1 MNMEKILALF
11 VKWGCTDLIL
21 GAYGCGVFRNDPE
34 DVARFWQELL
44 EEGWSR
50 RLERVTFSILARPGK
65 DGNLVPFRRRF
76 GA

>member
-50 RLERVTFSILARPGK
+50 RLERVTF
-65 DGNLVPFRRRF
+65 
-76 GA
+76 

>member
-50 RLERVTFSILARPGK
+50 GLERVTFSILARPGK
-65 DGNLVPFRRRF
+65 DGNLVPFRRKF

>member
-1 MNMEKILALF
+1 M
-11 VKWGCTDLIL
+11 
-21 GAYGCGVFRNDPE
+21 FRNDPE

-65 DGNLVPFRRRF
+65 DGNLVPFRRKF